1 MIDHV
6 SSLYTLAHELLN
18 LGMDGSPIYSDHFAR
33 LNREVYEQALK
44 LYSTSEGATPEEEA
58 ELCLAI
64 LVALNATFYDN
75 GRKQQYIQH
84 LLDRCWNILDKLP
97 ASLLKVRLLTYCYGE
112 VYEEELAKEAHAII
126 DTWDVSSLTPE
137 QIEIIGELKNMEEN
151 QYPFEIVD

>member
-1 MIDHV
+1 MNDHV

-18 LGMDGSPIYSDHFAR
+18 LGMDGNPIYSDHFAR
-33 LNREVYEQALK
+33 LNREVYDQALK
-44 LYSTSEGATPEEEA
+44 LYSTSEGGTPEEEA
-58 ELCLAI
+58 GLCLAI

-75 GRKQQYIQH
+75 GRKQQYIQR

-126 DTWDVSSLTPE
+126 DTWDVSSLTSE